1 MPLISREVKS
11 TVSGTKAVQG
21 RIIEGSAPEDGKEF
35 RVSDKVGER
44 PGSTLPDRGELFEH
58 LAESATGFAIF
69 TTDCDGLVTSWNVG
83 GEQLI
88 GYEYG
93 YLSVALNPAPGEL
106 FALLLPDMRVESFQA
121 FLDEFVK
128 FVGKKN
134 FVRLIT
140 DGAAAHRST
149 RLEVDEQLTIEH
161 LPPYSPELNPVERLF
176 KELRKELKNLVF
188 ESLEAVEE
196 AVIKAIEPFM
206 KDGSRVK
213 KLTFYSWLHT
223 TPT

>member
-1 MPLISREVKS
+1 MRF
-11 TVSGTKAVQG
+11 GTRTELG
-21 RIIEGSAPEDGKEF
+21 RRWTACG
-35 RVSDKVGER
+35 VR
-44 PGSTLPDRGELFEH
+44 PT
-58 LAESATGFAIF
+58 
-69 TTDCDGLVTSWNVG
+69 
-83 GEQLI
+83 GEQII

-93 YLSVALNPAPGEL
+93 YLSVALNPRTGEL

-121 FLDEFVK
+121 FVDEFIK
-128 FVGKKN
+128 FIN
-134 FVRLIT
+134 EETCVRLIT

-149 RLEVDEQLTIEH
+149 RLKLAEELTIEH

-176 KELRKELKNLVF
+176 KELRRELKNRVL

-196 AVIKAIEPFM
+196 AVIKAIEPFL

-213 KLTFYSWLHT
+213 KLTFYGWLHT

>member
-1 MPLISREVKS
+1 M
-11 TVSGTKAVQG
+11 
-21 RIIEGSAPEDGKEF
+21 
-35 RVSDKVGER
+35 R
-44 PGSTLPDRGELFEH
+44 PS
-58 LAESATGFAIF
+58 
-69 TTDCDGLVTSWNVG
+69 

-88 GYEYG
+88 GYQYG
-93 YLSVALNPAPGEL
+93 YLSVALNPATGEL

-128 FVGKKN
+128 FVGEKN

-188 ESLEAVEE
+188 ESLEAVEK

>member
-1 MPLISREVKS
+1 MRF
-11 TVSGTKAVQG
+11 GT
-21 RIIEGSAPEDGKEF
+21 RTELGK
-35 RVSDKVGER
+35 RWTACGVR
-44 PGSTLPDRGELFEH
+44 PS
-58 LAESATGFAIF
+58 
-69 TTDCDGLVTSWNVG
+69 

-93 YLSVALNPAPGEL
+93 YLSVALNPATGEL